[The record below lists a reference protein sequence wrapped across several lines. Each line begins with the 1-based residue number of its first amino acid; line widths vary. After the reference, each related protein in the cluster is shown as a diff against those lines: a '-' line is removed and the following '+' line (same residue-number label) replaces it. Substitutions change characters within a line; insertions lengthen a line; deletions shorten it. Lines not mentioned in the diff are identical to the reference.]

1 MNEQTSLIQPIE
13 RGAVDKGCQKA
24 LEIIFQN
31 QCQNL
36 KRKNKQANKHL
47 KNQKIKSYGSKKKNE
62 KSPLTSGEA
71 KVSDY
76 AATKFWRPCR

>member
-1 MNEQTSLIQPIE
+1 MNEQTSLIQPID

-36 KRKNKQANKHL
+36 KRKNKQTF
-47 KNQKIKSYGSKKKNE
+47 E
-62 KSPLTSGEA
+62 KS
-71 KVSDY
+71 KN
-76 AATKFWRPCR
+76 